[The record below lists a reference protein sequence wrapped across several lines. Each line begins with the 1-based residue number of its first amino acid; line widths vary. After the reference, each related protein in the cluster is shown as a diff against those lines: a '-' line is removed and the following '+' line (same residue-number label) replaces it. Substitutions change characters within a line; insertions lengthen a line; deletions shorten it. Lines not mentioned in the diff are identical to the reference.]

1 MNEITW
7 SLKTFQIDELT
18 DYAKNPRSLTK
29 QQFEQLKK
37 SLDKFGLIDKPII
50 NADEKNTVIGGH
62 QRLRVLRSENQKS
75 VECWYPSRELDEKE
89 VEELNIRL
97 NKNTGDWDF
106 DTLANEFEL
115 DDLMD
120 WGFTEMELGLY
131 PEEDMPDD
139 VEPQI
144 DKAEELREKWGVKT
158 GNMYGLGA
166 FTVCPKCGK
175 IHDL

>member
-1 MNEITW
+1 MNGITW
-7 SLKTFQIDELT
+7 NLKTFNIYDLT
-18 DYAKNPRSLTK
+18 DYSKNPRSLTK

-75 VECWYPSRELDEKE
+75 VECWIPSRKLTDRE

-115 DDLMD
+115 PDLVE
-120 WGFTEMELGLY
+120 WGFTEIDLGLY
-131 PEEDMPDD
+131 PEDEEKSSTD
-139 VEPQI
+139 EPSY
-144 DKAEELREKWGVKT
+144 EKPKMIICP
-158 GNMYGLGA
+158 NCGA
-166 FTVCPKCGK
+166 IINQNNGE
-175 IHDL
+175 

>member
-1 MNEITW
+1 MNGITW
-7 SLKTFQIDELT
+7 NLKTFNIYDLT
-18 DYAKNPRSLTK
+18 DYSKNPRSLTK

-97 NKNTGDWDF
+97 NKNTGDWD
-106 DTLANEFEL
+106 L
-115 DDLMD
+115 
-120 WGFTEMELGLY
+120 
-131 PEEDMPDD
+131 
-139 VEPQI
+139 I
-144 DKAEELREKWGVKT
+144 S
-158 GNMYGLGA
+158 
-166 FTVCPKCGK
+166 
-175 IHDL
+175 